1 MTKFKKLVTSS
12 IFGLLLAFA
21 DNCFALDLSFIPF
34 LSNNNNE
41 ADASVQT
48 TLPASA
54 SPAAV
59 TVTIPP
65 QTTSNERSAATNSTS
80 SWSNSAQ
87 EIILHALSQTGVKY
101 KYGGINPESGF
112 DCSGFVRYVF
122 QQAANLTLPH
132 GARAISQV
140 GQNVAQSELQPGD
153 LVFFNTLKSVTS
165 HVGIYVGNNRF
176 IHSPSAGSS
185 ISVTDMNDAYWSKRY
200 TGARRIEAKDLAAIE
215 AAKNPK

>member
-1 MTKFKKLVTSS
+1 MTRFKKLALSGV
-12 IFGLLLAFA
+12 FGLLLTFG
-21 DNCFALDLSFIPF
+21 NSSFALDFAFSM
-34 LSNNNNE
+34 NGNDE
-41 ADASVQT
+41 ANKQAT
-48 TLPASA
+48 PA
-54 SPAAV
+54 PEQDKAAK
-59 TVTIPP
+59 
-65 QTTSNERSAATNSTS
+65 S
-80 SWSNSAQ
+80 SWSSTAQ

-101 KYGGINPESGF
+101 RYGGINPESGF

-140 GQNVAQSELQPGD
+140 GQNVSQSDLQPGD

-185 ISVTDMNDAYWSKRY
+185 ISVTDMNDAYWAKRY
-200 TGARRIEAKDLAAIE
+200 TGARRIEAKDLAAME
-215 AAKNPK
+215 AAKPSN